1 MKMEMKKE
9 SYEKP
14 SLTVVR
20 LEASLP
26 IMSSEIEGGA
36 TIDPTEPGEN
46 GSVTPIGPGYQ
57 PTTAAP
63 TQEIGPGVP

>member
-26 IMSSEIEGGA
+26 IMSSEIEGGVV
-36 TIDPTEPGEN
+36 IDRPEGGIDDNISGGYGFGTRSRGGFDNRLDN
-46 GSVTPIGPGYQ
+46 GF
-57 PTTAAP
+57 
-63 TQEIGPGVP
+63 

>member
-46 GSVTPIGPGYQ
+46 GSVSGGYGFG
-57 PTTAAP
+57 TRSR
-63 TQEIGPGVP
+63 GGFDNRLDNGF